1 MPVQLT
7 DAFSLLGE
15 ELEAAQAEAIKAQGI
30 ELIQQRGG
38 PFEVDLAGLER
49 ANSVTVAVLMSWYRH
64 AMLQQKSI
72 MPLRQ
77 P

>member
-38 PFEVDLAGLER
+38 PFEVDLAGLEK
-49 ANSVTVAVLMSWYRH
+49 ASHQN
-64 AMLQQKSI
+64 
-72 MPLRQ
+72 
-77 P
+77 